1 MRGNDPNGMNR
12 GPGGRPISKID
23 PHSDKFA
30 FFKDNIRDEEES
42 FDPHQ
47 YYYNRQEKDHLAH
60 SEVPRQQQP
69 VYPGTV
75 KKPETRQ
82 EPLLQPQ
89 QPQQI
94 HHPKPVPY
102 QQQQLTQ
109 QQQYQQQQYQQY
121 QQQQQQHKAPPQQQQ
136 PQQPQQRH
144 VQHVPVSPAK
154 QNPNQRSAVLYN
166 TCQPVIN
173 SKKEDG
179 IPPVNLNTSSGGLSN
194 SNNNIINNV
203 LPISN
208 SSLSQSNGSV
218 SNNNIANAPILLQNM
233 NVNNNNSPLNIN
245 NMNPNNNLNTNIPM
259 NILNPPPSSIP
270 NSSSFNNLNINNI
283 NPNLT
288 ISNPSNNNNLNNNI
302 SNSLHNSNGTSINLN
317 NINNINPPIVSPIS
331 SPTSATTSTAPSL
344 SSSGANDD
352 QYDLLGLLKVL
363 KMTNLNLNI
372 LAFGTDLTTLGLNL
386 SSTEVLY
393 NSFASPYSTSPLKQ
407 EPDHIIPECYFIN
420 PALSVPTDKMNLFS
434 DETLF
439 YIFYGM
445 PNDVLQV
452 AAAVEL
458 AARDW
463 SYHTELRV
471 WFQRLPGTTPLVKA
485 LNYETGSYIYFDIH
499 QWKDK
504 TKTNFQMEY
513 DKLYSPKT

>member
-1 MRGNDPNGMNR
+1 MRVNDPNGMNR
-12 GPGGRPISKID
+12 GPGGRPVSKID

-69 VYPGTV
+69 VYPGAM

-82 EPLLQPQ
+82 EPLLQ
-89 QPQQI
+89 QPQSQL

-102 QQQQLTQ
+102 QQPLSQ

-121 QQQQQQHKAPPQQQQ
+121 QQQQQQHKPPPQQ
-136 PQQPQQRH
+136 QQPQQRH

-166 TCQPVIN
+166 TSQPVTN
-173 SKKEDG
+173 SKKED

-194 SNNNIINNV
+194 SNNIINNV

-233 NVNNNNSPLNIN
+233 SVNNNINNNSPLNIN
-245 NMNPNNNLNTNIPM
+245 MNANNNNLNTNIPM
-259 NILNPPPSSIP
+259 NILNPPPSSLS
-270 NSSSFNNLNINNI
+270 NSSSFNNLNIN
-283 NPNLT
+283 PNLT
-288 ISNPSNNNNLNNNI
+288 ISNPNNNNLNNI
-302 SNSLHNSNGTSINLN
+302 PTSLNSSNGANINLN

-331 SPTSATTSTAPSL
+331 SSTSATTSTTPSL
-344 SSSGANDD
+344 STSGTNDD

-485 LNYETGSYIYFDIH
+485 LNFETGSYIYFDIH